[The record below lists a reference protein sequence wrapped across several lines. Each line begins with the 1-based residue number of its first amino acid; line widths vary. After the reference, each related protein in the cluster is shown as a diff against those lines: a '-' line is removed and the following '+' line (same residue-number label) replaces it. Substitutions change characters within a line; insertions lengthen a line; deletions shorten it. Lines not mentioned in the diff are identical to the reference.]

1 MAMSNAHRTT
11 VVLSEPQLEWLRAEA
26 ERLGIPVNEL
36 IRRIIDKA
44 RGA

>member
-1 MAMSNAHRTT
+1 MSSGHKTT
-11 VVLSEPQLEWLRAEA
+11 VVLTAPQIAWLREEA
-26 ERLGIPVNEL
+26 ERLGIPINEL